1 MDTCVLIP
9 EEFSLVLTLHPNP
22 KNILEMN
29 VALWSNKTLPPGA
42 RFYPDQGTVRL
53 DKLEV
58 YSKLKEDDV
67 SNIGKITL
75 MYIYIYIYVCFY
87 VFNII

>member
-1 MDTCVLIP
+1 MMDTCVVIP

-29 VALWSNKTLPPGA
+29 VALWSNTTLPAGSK
-42 RFYPDQGTVRL
+42 FTPDDGKVRL

-58 YSKLKEDDV
+58 YSYLEENDV
-67 SNIGKITL
+67 SISAFRNRINTSL
-75 MYIYIYIYVCFY
+75 Y
-87 VFNII
+87 

>member
-1 MDTCVLIP
+1 MDTRVLLP

-29 VALWSNKTLPPGA
+29 VALWSNKTLAPGTQ
-42 RFYPDQGTVRL
+42 FYPDQGSVKL

-67 SNIGKITL
+67 S
-75 MYIYIYIYVCFY
+75 F
-87 VFNII
+87 